1 MSATVRHDWYQSET
15 KVVITVL
22 LKNAKDKNYK
32 VEIEQQRV
40 HMTADD
46 YELDLKLFAPI
57 NVERS
62 SYKDFPSKVEITLAK
77 ETGIRWDGLEEA
89 VKLKPAISAP
99 PPIHKKNW
107 DSLAKEV
114 EKSEEAEAQS
124 EEALQRLF
132 KKIYSTSS
140 PEVQKA
146 MNKSFSESGG
156 TVLSTNWNEVSK
168 DTVEVKP
175 PEGCEFRKYDS

>member
-1 MSATVRHDWYQSET
+1 MSVRHDWYQSDS
-15 KVVITVL
+15 KVVISVM
-22 LKNAKDKNYK
+22 LKNAKEKNYK
-32 VEIEQQRV
+32 VEIERQRV
-40 HMTADD
+40 LMTADD
-46 YELDLKLFAPI
+46 YKLDIKLFAPV

-62 SYKDFPSKVEITLAK
+62 SYKDFPSKVEITLGK
-77 ETGIRWDGLEEA
+77 EDGTRWDALEE
-89 VKLKPAISAP
+89 KLQPKPVMLPP

-114 EKSEEAEAQS
+114 EESEEKEAQS

-132 KKIYSTSS
+132 KKIYSSSS

-156 TVLSTNWNEVSK
+156 TVLSTNWNEVGK
-168 DTVEVKP
+168 EKVDVKP
-175 PEGCEFRKYDS
+175 PEGCEFRKWE